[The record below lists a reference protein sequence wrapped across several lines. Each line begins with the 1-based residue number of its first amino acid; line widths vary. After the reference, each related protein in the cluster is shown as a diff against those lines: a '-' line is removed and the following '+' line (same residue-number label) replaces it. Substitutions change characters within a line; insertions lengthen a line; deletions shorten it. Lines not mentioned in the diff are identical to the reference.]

1 MWKNFENDKYYTC
14 INHFIYYPYAKQ
26 FRIFSGQKLLTSI
39 KHGEVILQETIE
51 RVGVFH
57 TLVHQGS
64 QMSKQA
70 FQVAVKQRDF
80 LEETKA
86 ELALWQTNFH
96 KGLAVPL
103 CLLDP

>member
-1 MWKNFENDKYYTC
+1 MTNITHALIISFTTLM
-14 INHFIYYPYAKQ
+14 PKQ
-26 FRIFSGQKLLTSI
+26 FRIFSGKKMLTSI

-86 ELALWQTNFH
+86 ELAL
-96 KGLAVPL
+96 
-103 CLLDP
+103 